1 MASSIEAKW
10 QERWEKS
17 AIFSPKIDNGK
28 KKYFITIPWPYTS
41 GSLHVGHGR
50 TYTLGDIISRYK
62 RARGYNVLFPMAF
75 HESGTPV
82 LSISQKLKKGDPSTI
97 ALYTEYLKEYGEA
110 DIDKRLKEFEDPLE
124 IATYFSRAIIHDF
137 NKMGYSIDWSREFT
151 SAEPMYQQFVT
162 WQFNKLNSLGYLKR
176 GDYPILFS
184 IEDQNPVGEDDI
196 KDGDTDKVSIE
207 EFTGIVFKGE
217 SFSLAAGSLRPETIY
232 GITNLWI
239 SDNGTYVLIRLSGQ
253 KVVVSENAIEK
264 MKSQNLKLEV
274 VRKIDRKEILS
285 SKFLVPVVG
294 TEVPVY
300 ETGFVDPDNATG
312 IVYSVPAHSIM
323 DYVALTGIK
332 PDLKIQYIIDM
343 PKESQ
348 SNVLDLVKR
357 LKIKSIEDTDSI
369 QEATQIL
376 YRDEFY
382 SGVMKEGC
390 GIISSMP
397 VQQAREKIRNLLL
410 SEKLAFPIFET
421 SRKAL
426 TRSGSPVIVAI
437 VKDQWFLDYSNPEWK
452 KKSHALV
459 DRMVFY
465 PEYLKKTFNDAID
478 WLKLRPCARRRG
490 LGTKLPM
497 DPNWVIESLSDSTIY
512 PAVYT
517 NAPSLRKIY
526 DKLGKIP
533 HDILD
538 YIFGSDDLEMPDI
551 DDASISKLVEEAK
564 RQKSY
569 WYGVDTRLTTQPHIS
584 NHLSFYIMNHVA
596 LFSEHDFPVQIIIS
610 GIVTSKGAKIGK
622 SKGNV
627 VSLPSVVENYSADI
641 FRMFV
646 AVGADISTDLDWN
659 ENDVSVQTKKIEA
672 FSQIME
678 NYRKTEAPAGYIEKW
693 FLSSFFTKYKSYI
706 DLMDSGNIR
715 GANVHIFHEVLN
727 DLKYLERRGGRTE
740 AVLPII
746 IKHWLVALMP
756 VIPHLAE
763 EYWHRHVQDTF
774 VSLEMLPDIS
784 PDLLD
789 ESLLEKENYL
799 IKVIEDIREII
810 KATNIMPSK
819 IGIQVCGET
828 INNLLMQ
835 FERNHLSEIPG
846 QYKHLIPEY
855 MKNRRNISRTG
866 FNELDFMRENLS
878 YLKEVF
884 NCNVEVD
891 VASIKNN
898 GKNAWPG
905 RPMIHLEK

>member
-1 MASSIEAKW
+1 MASNIEAKW

-82 LSISQKLKKGDPSTI
+82 LSISQKLKKGEPSTI
-97 ALYTEYLKEYGEA
+97 ALYTEYLKEYGEP
-110 DIDKRLKEFEDPLE
+110 DIEKRLKEFEDPLE

-253 KVVVSENAIEK
+253 NVVVSENAIEK

-285 SKFLVPVVG
+285 SRYLVPVVG

-300 ETGFVDPDNATG
+300 ETSFVDPDNATG

-323 DYVALTGIK
+323 DYVALTGIN

-357 LKIKSIEDTDSI
+357 LKIKSIEDSESI

-382 SGVMKEGC
+382 SGIMKEGC

-465 PEYLKKTFNDAID
+465 HA
-478 WLKLRPCARRRG
+478 
-490 LGTKLPM
+490 
-497 DPNWVIESLSDSTIY
+497 SLQIFS
-512 PAVYT
+512 
-517 NAPSLRKIY
+517 
-526 DKLGKIP
+526 
-533 HDILD
+533 HFDI
-538 YIFGSDDLEMPDI
+538 I
-551 DDASISKLVEEAK
+551 
-564 RQKSY
+564 
-569 WYGVDTRLTTQPHIS
+569 
-584 NHLSFYIMNHVA
+584 
-596 LFSEHDFPVQIIIS
+596 
-610 GIVTSKGAKIGK
+610 
-622 SKGNV
+622 
-627 VSLPSVVENYSADI
+627 
-641 FRMFV
+641 
-646 AVGADISTDLDWN
+646 
-659 ENDVSVQTKKIEA
+659 
-672 FSQIME
+672 
-678 NYRKTEAPAGYIEKW
+678 
-693 FLSSFFTKYKSYI
+693 
-706 DLMDSGNIR
+706 
-715 GANVHIFHEVLN
+715 
-727 DLKYLERRGGRTE
+727 
-740 AVLPII
+740 
-746 IKHWLVALMP
+746 
-756 VIPHLAE
+756 
-763 EYWHRHVQDTF
+763 
-774 VSLEMLPDIS
+774 
-784 PDLLD
+784 
-789 ESLLEKENYL
+789 
-799 IKVIEDIREII
+799 
-810 KATNIMPSK
+810 
-819 IGIQVCGET
+819 
-828 INNLLMQ
+828 
-835 FERNHLSEIPG
+835 
-846 QYKHLIPEY
+846 HLIY
-855 MKNRRNISRTG
+855 SLCQKHI
-866 FNELDFMRENLS
+866 
-878 YLKEVF
+878 
-884 NCNVEVD
+884 
-891 VASIKNN
+891 
-898 GKNAWPG
+898 
-905 RPMIHLEK
+905 IHS